1 MENQVKTVYYANF
14 NITFGDDNE
23 PMLTHFIDIIY
34 PAFQAGYKRG
44 KEDERPNFYFTGV
57 NLTAAL
63 YNFYATSE
71 VDEASLHKA

>member
-57 NLTAAL
+57 NLTD
-63 YNFYATSE
+63 S
-71 VDEASLHKA
+71 SLQLFEQINIA